1 MRKMTREDGAH
12 GMIQPKN
19 GVAPLKAPVVVEWK
33 PVAPIALVYPE
44 LQTLALLRSSDTS
57 CSGKTL
63 ALTNGLD
70 QESRPYTEGENRYN
84 AIAPSRNSW
93 QSHE

>member
-1 MRKMTREDGAH
+1 MTREDEAH
-12 GMIQPKN
+12 GMILPKN
-19 GVAPLKAPVVVEWK
+19 GVAPLKTLAVVKEEK
-33 PVAPIALVYPE
+33 PVAPIARVYPE
-44 LQTLALLRSSDTS
+44 SQTLVLLRSSDTS

-70 QESRPYTEGENRYN
+70 QESRPYTERENGYN
-84 AIAPSRNSW
+84 AIAPSRYSW